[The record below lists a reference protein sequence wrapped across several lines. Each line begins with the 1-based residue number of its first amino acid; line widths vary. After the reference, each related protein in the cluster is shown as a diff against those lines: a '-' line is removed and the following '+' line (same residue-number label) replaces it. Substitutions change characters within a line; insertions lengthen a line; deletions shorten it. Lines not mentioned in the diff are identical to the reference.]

1 MSSLWLIGFGLW
13 MIFGVPQGMAT
24 SFYDK
29 HQEGWHWYE
38 KRPEP
43 LKEEEMTAPQ
53 LTPSQQIEVQKKALE
68 AKLHKAVVSGNPRD
82 VLAYIKEQKKLM
94 DQSETFA
101 KAWQVA
107 ILTHPEYDERVKN
120 PQAQYARHGLYE
132 EQQKVREKMIKGLS
146 KEYGLF
152 FFFKKDC
159 HFCHGFAP
167 IVEGFSRVYGWD
179 VLPITLDGGSLPEFP
194 NAKPDNGISKELGVT
209 VTPALVAVH
218 GRTGKMIPL
227 AYGAVSL
234 EEIERRVETLITHL
248 QKTGEFK

>member
-1 MSSLWLIGFGLW
+1 MKKIMFLFLIQVTFLWESGFSS
-13 MIFGVPQGMAT
+13 

-38 KRPEP
+38 KRLDPKE
-43 LKEEEMTAPQ
+43 EEEMTTPQ
-53 LTPSQQIEVQKKALE
+53 VTPTQQIEDQKKALE
-68 AKLHKAVVSGNPRD
+68 LKLHQAVVSGNPRD
-82 VLAYIKEQKKLM
+82 VLAYIKEQKRLM
-94 DQSETFA
+94 DQSERFS
-101 KAWQVA
+101 KAWNVA
-107 ILTHPEYDERVKN
+107 IQTHPEYDERVKN

-146 KEYGLF
+146 QEYGLF

-159 HFCHGFAP
+159 HFCHQFAP
-167 IVEGFSRVYGWD
+167 IVEGFSRVYGWE
-179 VLPITLDGGSLPEFP
+179 VLPITLDGGVLPEFP
-194 NAKPDNGISKELGVT
+194 HAKPDNGISKELGVN

-234 EEIERRVETLITHL
+234 EEIERRVETLVTYL
-248 QKTGEFK
+248 QEKEDFKK